1 MKAGIQF
8 ALPHDAAPSRP
19 AEAQGLARDEVRLLI
34 AMPDGLHHAR
44 FSDLGDWLRSGDLL
58 VVNTSAT
65 LPSAVDG
72 FRPDG
77 SPIVVHFSSPVDK
90 ATWMVEIRR
99 PDGSGPVPDGGP
111 TETLLLPD
119 RARLRILAAQS
130 GKGNGP
136 NRLWHARIEAG
147 RPIEQYLG
155 SFGRPITYGPTVDR
169 WPLSTY
175 QTIFA
180 RQPGS
185 AEMPSAARPF
195 TDALVTRLLVHGI
208 SIAPVVLH
216 AGVSSL
222 DAKEP
227 PQVERF
233 EVSSTTARLVNQA
246 RDAGG
251 RVIAVGTTVT
261 RALET
266 TARRDGRV
274 VPRSGKTNLVLGPQ
288 RATRVVDGL
297 ITGWHAPGASHL
309 LLLEA
314 VAGAD
319 LVQRAYDEAV
329 RTHYRWHE
337 FGDSCL
343 FLPPRRPRPA
353 GDTTVNSRP
362 SRKTPATSIRHATG
376 LPRAPLGDDEPE
388 DLAG

>member
-1 MKAGIQF
+1 MRTGIRF
-8 ALPHDAAPSRP
+8 ALPPDAAPSRP
-19 AEAQGLARDEVRLLI
+19 VEAQGLERDDVRLLI

-44 FSDLGDWLRSGDLL
+44 FADLSDWLRPGDLL

-72 FRPDG
+72 VRPDG
-77 SPIVVHFSSPVDK
+77 SPVVVHFSSPVDD
-90 ATWMVEIRR
+90 ATWIVELRR
-99 PDGSGPVPDGGP
+99 PDGSGPVPGGDP
-111 TETLLLPD
+111 METLALPGG
-119 RARLRILAAQS
+119 ARLRILAPQS
-130 GKGNGP
+130 GGGDGP
-136 NRLWHARIEAG
+136 NRLWLAHIEAG
-147 RPIEQYLG
+147 RPIERYLG
-155 SFGRPITYGPTVDR
+155 SFGRPITYGPTLDR

-180 RQPGS
+180 TEPGS

-208 SIAPVVLH
+208 NLAPVVLH

-227 PQVERF
+227 PQAERF
-233 EVSSTTARLVNQA
+233 EVSPTTARLVNQA
-246 RDAGG
+246 RDSGG

-266 TARRDGRV
+266 AARRDGRV
-274 VPRSGKTNLVLGPQ
+274 VPRRGRTHLVLGPR

-297 ITGWHAPGASHL
+297 ITGWHSPGASHL

-319 LVQRAYDEAV
+319 LVQLAYDEAI
-329 RTHYRWHE
+329 RAHYRWHE

-343 FLPPRRPRPA
+343 FLPSRGPRPA
-353 GDTTVNSRP
+353 GDPVVNSR
-362 SRKTPATSIRHATG
+362 SNRETPATSIRHARG
-376 LPRAPLGDDEPE
+376 
-388 DLAG
+388 